1 MSIFSYRLPATRK
14 FSFLLTL
21 GLTFWRTFLA
31 GFLLRIA
38 SDALG
43 FAQPLLIN
51 ELINF
56 IQKSNAESGNR
67 TIQGTYVDQQ
77 NDVYEWHG
85 YFYAVCLPVVGF
97 LRTILFQQQFH
108 HSYIL
113 GMKCRTA
120 VTGFVYRKAL
130 KLSNTARKV
139 ATVGEI
145 VNLMSV
151 DAQRLQDAAIMIH
164 MAWSAPVLIIVSL
177 VLIYVLLGWAVLA
190 GFLLAVLIIPVN
202 VFQMMKVKDERIKL
216 LEQTFTGIKVIKM
229 YAWEKAFQAT
239 ITELRNQE
247 VHLIRKMA
255 YLRAVTSV
263 TSFCT
268 PLFISL
274 TTFAAYV
281 LSSPT
286 HVLDAKQAFVS
297 LSLLNIMAFPLYML
311 PVLLSVMVQANI
323 SLKRIEKFLLLPE
336 LLDGGEARV
345 SGPLLNSEPDVT
357 ESQTDE
363 DKMATQKSDTALTI
377 SDGTFGWDPETILF
391 RHINYSIARGQL
403 HFIIGAVGSGKSSL
417 LCAIL
422 NEMHC
427 YHGVTRIFGSIA
439 YVPQQAWCLNATVR
453 DNILFGRPL
462 EWEFYEQVLTCCC
475 LQADLEQLPS
485 GDLTEIGERGIN
497 LSGGQK
503 QRISL
508 ARAVYQRSDIYLL
521 DDPLSAVDSHVAN
534 SLFQDVIGPNGL
546 LKHSTRILVT
556 HRLIKLQ
563 QADQI
568 VTVCRQSLAATT
580 ATDEE
585 VANGAPTGL
594 VNAAYEDNGDIDAE
608 AIIYNPGE
616 SYIGEIGTMDEL
628 MNKNGPF
635 AAYVREYITEH
646 QQHDKED
653 STAKFAESSNQIADW
668 NSRIS
673 QQNTIEQVNN
683 LCEYGSSDRISLLES
698 SDSHSWIEPNTGQ
711 TEVTRLIVE
720 EKENTGKISFSTVKT
735 YMTTYGTRTALITAF
750 AYMVFILAD
759 VGCNLWLGEW
769 SQASSKPNVNKTNTA
784 EQRNN
789 YLGVYGAIGSI
800 QTLFTLVMVISLANG
815 LARASK
821 GLHWHLLESILH
833 APNSFFD
840 TTPSGRIVN
849 RFSSDIDTVDITV
862 PLNLR
867 ILFVKMADV
876 TSSLVLICIS
886 IPWFLIALVVLALI
900 FLMVQRLYI
909 CTGRQLKRIDS
920 VRRSPIFSHFQES
933 LMGATSIRA
942 YGKVQDFINKSDQ
955 LMDEN
960 QTAYYPNLI
969 CLRWLG
975 VVVEI
980 LGHMAALCVGLFAI
994 SMRTSIG
1001 VGFAGLAITFT
1012 LKIANSLTFL
1022 TRSASDMESSF
1033 VCVERIREY
1042 SEVPP
1047 EAPWR
1052 SNNEQRMQNEWP
1064 SAGEIV
1070 FDEYSTRY
1078 RPGLE
1083 LALIS
1088 LTAHIKGGERIGIVG
1103 RTGAGKSSIALAL
1116 FRLIEATSGRLLIDG
1131 VDISKIGLHD
1141 LRENLT
1147 IIPQDPV
1154 LFAGSLRFNL
1164 DPSGTKTDNELWRA
1178 LEESHLKDFFQE
1190 QNHQLDFHCTE
1201 GGDNLSLGQRQLVCL
1216 ARALL
1221 GRKRILIL
1229 DEATAAVDL
1238 RTDELIQ
1245 ESIRTG
1251 FIGHT
1256 ILTIAHR
1263 LETVMNYD
1271 RILVLQNGRIIEFD
1285 TPERLLA
1292 DKNSVFSEMASE
1304 AGVNKPVS

>member
-1 MSIFSYRLPATRK
+1 MEV
-14 FSFLLTL
+14 
-21 GLTFWRTFLA
+21 
-31 GFLLRIA
+31 
-38 SDALG
+38 
-43 FAQPLLIN
+43 Q
-51 ELINF
+51 
-56 IQKSNAESGNR
+56 
-67 TIQGTYVDQQ
+67 
-77 NDVYEWHG
+77 
-85 YFYAVCLPVVGF
+85 
-97 LRTILFQQQFH
+97 
-108 HSYIL
+108 
-113 GMKCRTA
+113 
-120 VTGFVYRKAL
+120 AL
-130 KLSNTARKV
+130 KLSNTARQV
-139 ATVGEI
+139 VTVGEI
-145 VNLMSV
+145 VNHMSV
-151 DAQRLQDAAIMIH
+151 DAQRLQDAVIMIH
-164 MAWSAPVLIIVSL
+164 MAWSAPVLIIISL

-202 VFQMMKVKDERIKL
+202 VV
-216 LEQTFTGIKVIKM
+216 TT
-229 YAWEKAFQAT
+229 A
-239 ITELRNQE
+239 ITKKYQ
-247 VHLIRKMA
+247 
-255 YLRAVTSV
+255 
-263 TSFCT
+263 
-268 PLFISL
+268 ISL

-323 SLKRIEKFLLLPE
+323 SLRRIEKFLLLPE
-336 LLDGGEARV
+336 IPDKEGAGGSAPR
-345 SGPLLNSEPDVT
+345 LNREPDVAG
-357 ESQTDE
+357 SQTDQ
-363 DKMATQKSDTALTI
+363 DKMTTQES
-377 SDGTFGWDPETILF
+377 GT
-391 RHINYSIARGQL
+391 
-403 HFIIGAVGSGKSSL
+403 SSL
-417 LCAIL
+417 QT
-422 NEMHC
+422 
-427 YHGVTRIFGSIA
+427 GGSIA

-462 EWEFYEQVLTCCC
+462 EWEFYQQVLASCC

-508 ARAVYQRSDIYLL
+508 ARAVYQQSDIYLL
-521 DDPLSAVDSHVAN
+521 DDPLSAVDTHVAN
-534 SLFQDVIGPNGL
+534 NLFQDVIGPNGL

-568 VTVCRQSLAATT
+568 VTVCRQCPAKTSATDEDVATETLSGLVNTSYEEDGEGDAATT
-580 ATDEE
+580 IRNT
-585 VANGAPTGL
+585 
-594 VNAAYEDNGDIDAE
+594 
-608 AIIYNPGE
+608 GE
-616 SYIGEIGTMDEL
+616 SYIGEVGTMVEL
-628 MNKNGPF
+628 MNKNGSF
-635 AAYVREYITEH
+635 AAYVRDYMAEH
-646 QQHDKED
+646 QQHDDE
-653 STAKFAESSNQIADW
+653 A
-668 NSRIS
+668 
-673 QQNTIEQVNN
+673 
-683 LCEYGSSDRISLLES
+683 
-698 SDSHSWIEPNTGQ
+698 
-711 TEVTRLIVE
+711 
-720 EKENTGKISFSTVKT
+720 
-735 YMTTYGTRTALITAF
+735 
-750 AYMVFILAD
+750 
-759 VGCNLWLGEW
+759 
-769 SQASSKPNVNKTNTA
+769 
-784 EQRNN
+784 
-789 YLGVYGAIGSI
+789 
-800 QTLFTLVMVISLANG
+800 LFTLAMVLSLAHG

-821 GLHWHLLESILH
+821 GLHWRLLKSILH
-833 APNSFFD
+833 APSSFFD

-849 RFSSDIDTVDITV
+849 RFTSDIDTVDITI

-867 ILFVKMADV
+867 LLFVKMADV
-876 TSSLVLICIS
+876 VSSLVLICIS
-886 IPWFLIALVVLALI
+886 IPWFLIPLVLLALI

-933 LMGATSIRA
+933 LVGATCIRA

-960 QTAYYPNLI
+960 QTAHYPNLI

-980 LGHMAALCVGLFAI
+980 LGHMATLFVSLFAI
-994 SMRTSIG
+994 SMRTTIG

-1022 TRSASDMESSF
+1022 TRSASDMESSL

-1052 SNNEQRMQNEWP
+1052 ANNGQRMQNEWP
-1064 SAGEIV
+1064 STGEIV

-1088 LTAHIKGGERIGIVG
+1088 VTAYIKGGERIGIVG

-1116 FRLIEATSGRLLIDG
+1116 FRLIEATSGRILIDG
-1131 VDISKIGLHD
+1131 VNISKIGLHD
-1141 LRENLT
+1141 LRESLT

-1154 LFAGSLRFNL
+1154 LFAGPLRFNL
-1164 DPSGTKTDNELWRA
+1164 DPSGTKTDDELWRA

-1190 QNHQLDFHCTE
+1190 QNHQLDFHCAE
-1201 GGDNLSLGQRQLVCL
+1201 SGENLSLGQRQLVCL

-1221 GRKRILIL
+1221 DRKRILIL

-1245 ESIRTG
+1245 ETIRSG

-1263 LETVMNYD
+1263 LGTVMNYD
-1271 RILVLQNGRIIEFD
+1271 RILVLKNGRVIEFD
-1285 TPERLLA
+1285 TPEKLLA
-1292 DKNSVFSEMASE
+1292 DKKSAFSEMASE
-1304 AGVNKPVS
+1304 AGVNKAVP

>member
-1 MSIFSYRLPATRK
+1 ME
-14 FSFLLTL
+14 
-21 GLTFWRTFLA
+21 
-31 GFLLRIA
+31 
-38 SDALG
+38 
-43 FAQPLLIN
+43 AQ
-51 ELINF
+51 
-56 IQKSNAESGNR
+56 
-67 TIQGTYVDQQ
+67 
-77 NDVYEWHG
+77 
-85 YFYAVCLPVVGF
+85 
-97 LRTILFQQQFH
+97 
-108 HSYIL
+108 
-113 GMKCRTA
+113 
-120 VTGFVYRKAL
+120 AL
-130 KLSNTARKV
+130 KLSNTARQV

-145 VNLMSV
+145 VNHMSV
-151 DAQRLQDAAIMIH
+151 DAQRLQDAVIMIH
-164 MAWSAPVLIIVSL
+164 MAWSAPVLIIISL

-190 GFLLAVLIIPVN
+190 GFLLAVLIIPIN
-202 VFQMMKVKDERIKL
+202 VVTTAITKKYQFHMMKVKDERIKL
-216 LEQTFTGIKVIKM
+216 LEQTFTGIKVVKM
-229 YAWEKAFQAT
+229 YAWERAFQAR

-281 LSSPT
+281 LSSPN

-323 SLKRIEKFLLLPE
+323 SLRRIENFLLLPE
-336 LLDGGEARV
+336 ILDKGGAHVSAAR
-345 SGPLLNSEPDVT
+345 PNREPDVT
-357 ESQTDE
+357 GSQADQ
-363 DKMATQKSDTALTI
+363 DKIATQKSESKWVLTSSSCENSPPWTPQKDTALTI
-377 SDGTFGWDPETILF
+377 SNGTFGWDPETILF
-391 RHINYSIARGQL
+391 RHINYSVLRGQL

-427 YHGVTRIFGSIA
+427 YQGVTQIYGSIA

-462 EWEFYEQVLTCCC
+462 EWVFYQQVLTCCC
-475 LQADLEQLPS
+475 LQTDLKQLPS

-497 LSGGQK
+497 LFGGQK

-508 ARAVYQRSDIYLL
+508 ARAVYQQSDIYLL

-568 VTVCRQSLAATT
+568 VTVCRQSPAKTT
-580 ATDEE
+580 ATYED
-585 VANGAPTGL
+585 VASKTPTDL
-594 VNAAYEDNGDIDAE
+594 VNASCEEDGE
-608 AIIYNPGE
+608 ADTAATIHNTGE
-616 SYIGEIGTMDEL
+616 SYIGEVGTMVEL
-628 MNKNGPF
+628 MNKNGSF
-635 AAYVREYITEH
+635 AAYVRDYMAEH
-646 QQHDKED
+646 QQHDEED
-653 STAKFAESSNQIADW
+653 LTATSAELFNEVADW
-668 NSRIS
+668 DSRIS
-673 QQNTIEQVNN
+673 QQNTVEHVVNS
-683 LCEYGSSDRISLLES
+683 CEWNSSDCISPLERSAS
-698 SDSHSWIEPNTGQ
+698 STWAEPTTGQ
-711 TEVTRLIVE
+711 TEFKRLIVE
-720 EKENTGKISFSTVKT
+720 EKENTGKARCKIAIVWFCFSTVKT
-735 YMTTYGTRTALITAF
+735 YMMAYGTSTALITTF
-750 AYMVFILAD
+750 AYMMFILAD
-759 VGCNLWLGEW
+759 VGCNLWLGKW
-769 SQASSKPNVNKTNTA
+769 SQASRNPSLNKTNTA
-784 EQRNN
+784 EQRNT
-789 YLGVYGAIGSI
+789 YLGVYGAIGST
-800 QTLFTLVMVISLANG
+800 QTLFTLAMVLSLAHG

-821 GLHWHLLESILH
+821 GLHWYLLDSILH

-849 RFSSDIDTVDITV
+849 RFSSDIDTVDITI

-876 TSSLVLICIS
+876 ASSLVLICIS
-886 IPWFLIALVVLALI
+886 IPWFLIPLTLLALI

-920 VRRSPIFSHFQES
+920 VRKSPIFSHFQES
-933 LMGATSIRA
+933 LVGATCIRA

-980 LGHMAALCVGLFAI
+980 LGHMATLFVSLFAI
-994 SMRTSIG
+994 SMRTTIG

-1022 TRSASDMESSF
+1022 TRSASDMESSL

-1052 SNNEQRMQNEWP
+1052 ANSGQKIQNGWP
-1064 SAGEIV
+1064 STGEIV

-1088 LTAHIKGGERIGIVG
+1088 VTAHIKGGERIGIVG

-1116 FRLIEATSGRLLIDG
+1116 FRLIEATSRRLLIDG

-1141 LRENLT
+1141 LRESLT

-1154 LFAGSLRFNL
+1154 LFAGPLRFNL
-1164 DPSGTKTDNELWRA
+1164 DPSGTKTDDELWRA
-1178 LEESHLKDFFQE
+1178 LEESHLKDLFQE
-1190 QNHQLDFHCTE
+1190 QNHQLDFHCAE
-1201 GGDNLSLGQRQLVCL
+1201 SGENLSLGQRQLVCL

-1221 GRKRILIL
+1221 DRKRILIL

-1245 ESIRTG
+1245 ETIRTG

-1263 LETVMNYD
+1263 LGTVMNYD
-1271 RILVLQNGRIIEFD
+1271 RILVLKNGRVIEFD
-1285 TPERLLA
+1285 TPEKLLA
-1292 DKNSVFSEMASE
+1292 DKKSTFSEMASE
-1304 AGVNKPVS
+1304 AGVKKPVP